1 MFFFLILL
9 ALALSWIVRTF
20 VDIYSTAHHVVLGNM
35 AIPTLFACVFAAV
48 VSLGLLVL
56 EMM

>member
-9 ALALSWIVRTF
+9 ALALAWIVIMF
-20 VDIYSTAHHVVLGNM
+20 VDIYRAAHHVVIGSLTL
-35 AIPTLFACVFAAV
+35 PTLFACVFAAV

-56 EMM
+56 EM